1 MAQQSLENSGADGQ
15 EAEQELVPQDER
27 FWKRY
32 SPHHEFPLSSAASV
46 ALHVMAIAV
55 LILGAVLAAR
65 WGLGDSDKSIP
76 ISIMDDPGGGGQ
88 PDGNPTA
95 AGGEGAV
102 QPKEAA
108 SDESKSNALAKAP
121 TAPKETLADPKAQ
134 PLALPEIQEAQGRF
148 IDESNNAVQGLK
160 KLDEEV
166 RKKLFSSLADASKGK
181 GSAGSGGGK
190 GGGTGT
196 GTGSGMAPGEGTL
209 SKRQKRVLRWEVNFR
224 VNSPEDHIRQF
235 AALGAILAIPD
246 PQGRYH
252 VFRDLNHRVG
262 RVEDLSNINRIWFID
277 RNPETVA
284 GISSLLRMP
293 QPPVLIAFFPQ
304 ELEERMA
311 EMEKQY
317 RGQREDDIHDKF
329 MFQVVPRGG
338 TYQVVVGDRQH

>member
-1 MAQQSLENSGADGQ
+1 MAQQSVENSSADGQ
-15 EAEQELVPQDER
+15 QAEQEPVPQDDR

-55 LILGAVLAAR
+55 LILGGILAAR
-65 WGLGDSDKSIP
+65 WGFGDSGNSIP
-76 ISIMDDPGGGGQ
+76 LSILDDPGGGGQ
-88 PDGNPTA
+88 PDGSSSS
-95 AGGEGAV
+95 AGGEGVV
-102 QPKEAA
+102 QPKESA
-108 SDESKSNALAKAP
+108 SDASKSNTVAQAP
-121 TAPKETLADPKAQ
+121 TTPSLVDPKAQ
-134 PLALPEIQEAQGRF
+134 PLTLPQIQDSQGRF
-148 IDESNNAVQGLK
+148 VDESNQVMKELNQ
-160 KLDEEV
+160 LDKEV
-166 RKKLFSSLADASKGK
+166 RDKLFNSLAGASNGK
-181 GSAGSGGGK
+181 GGTGSGGGK
-190 GGGTGT
+190 GGGTGP
-196 GTGSGMAPGEGTL
+196 GTGSGKGEGNL
-209 SKRQKRVLRWEVNFR
+209 SVRQKRVLRWEVNFR

-293 QPPVLIAFFPQ
+293 PPPVLIAFFPQ

-317 RGQREDDIHDKF
+317 RGQREDDLHDKF
-329 MFQVVPRGG
+329 KFQVVPRGG
-338 TYQVVVGDRQH
+338 TYQVVVGE

>member
-1 MAQQSLENSGADGQ
+1 MAQQSVENSSAD
-15 EAEQELVPQDER
+15 EQQSEQDLVPQDER

-65 WGLGDSDKSIP
+65 WGFGDAEKPIP
-76 ISIMDDPGGGGQ
+76 LSIMDDPGGGGQ

-102 QPKEAA
+102 QPKEVA
-108 SDESKSNALAKAP
+108 SDEPKSNALAQTP
-121 TAPKETLADPKAQ
+121 IAPKLAEPTAQ

-148 IDESNNAVQGLK
+148 INDSNNAVQGLK

-181 GSAGSGGGK
+181 GGTGSGGGK

-196 GTGSGMAPGEGTL
+196 GTGSGTAPGEGNL
-209 SKRQKRVLRWEVNFR
+209 SVRQKRVLRWEVNFR
-224 VNSPEDHIRQF
+224 VTSPEDHIRQF

-338 TYQVVVGDRQH
+338 TYQVVVGEGQR